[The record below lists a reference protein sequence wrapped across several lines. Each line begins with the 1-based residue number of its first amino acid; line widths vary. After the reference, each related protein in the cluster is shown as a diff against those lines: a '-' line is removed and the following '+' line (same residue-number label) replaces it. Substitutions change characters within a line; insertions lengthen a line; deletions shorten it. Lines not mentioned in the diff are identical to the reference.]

1 MLTPIFTHG
10 TYANTIKAIEEGKIK
25 YPAYCWC
32 TDVQQYGFL
41 NKEGELE
48 TIGIPTLTGTAEKE
62 IILSSL
68 DDGLYEISG
77 QHKITAD
84 DETTYY
90 SMSNIL
96 CVVQTIDG
104 KKKVKRIT
112 ADTIEDATVEE
123 DLSVTRETVATK
135 EWIQEQGYAD
145 QAYIDYKFEILKQEL
160 EDEIEE
166 LVLPIVE
173 PVVNYYLDNNI
184 GGIPEEDIED
194 LFDEEEA

>member
-32 TDVQQYGFL
+32 RDTQQYGFL
-41 NKEGELE
+41 NKDNELE
-48 TIGIPTLTGTAEKE
+48 VIGIPELTGTQENE
-62 IILSSL
+62 IILSL
-68 DDGLYEISG
+68 LNDGLYQIKG
-77 QHKITAD
+77 QHKITAN

-104 KKKVKRIT
+104 QKKVKRIT
-112 ADTIEDATVEE
+112 ADTIEDCVVDENLE
-123 DLSVTRETVATK
+123 VTRETVATK
-135 EWIQEQGYAD
+135 EWIQAQGYAD
-145 QAYIDYKFEILKQEL
+145 EAYIDYKMEILKQEL

-166 LVLPIVE
+166 LVR
-173 PVVNYYLDNNI
+173 PVVYPMVTQIINEEVTSVPI
-184 GGIPEEDIED
+184 EDIEE
-194 LFDEEEA
+194 LFDEEQE

>member
-32 TDVQQYGFL
+32 VDVQQYGFL

-48 TIGIPTLTGTAEKE
+48 TIGIPTLTGTQENE

-68 DDGLYEISG
+68 DDGLYEIKG
-77 QHKITAD
+77 QHKITATD
-84 DETTYY
+84 TTTYY

-104 KKKVKRIT
+104 KKVKRIT

-123 DLSVTRETVATK
+123 DLSVTRETVATR

-145 QAYIDYKFEILKQEL
+145 RAYIDYKFEILKQEL

-166 LVLPIVE
+166 LVRPVVE
-173 PVVNYYLDNNI
+173 PMVVQIINEEIIDVPI
-184 GGIPEEDIED
+184 EDIED
-194 LFDEEEA
+194 LFDEE

>member
-10 TYANTIKAIEEGKIK
+10 TYENTVKAISDGRLK

-32 TDVQQYGFL
+32 VDTSQYGFV
-41 NKEGELE
+41 NKNNELE
-48 TIGIPTLTGTAEKE
+48 IIGIPTLVGTQENE

-68 DDGLYEISG
+68 NDGLYEVKG
-77 QHKITAD
+77 QHKITAN

-112 ADTIEDATVEE
+112 ADTIEDCVVDENLE
-123 DLSVTRETVATK
+123 VTRETVATK
-135 EWIQEQGYAD
+135 EWIQAQGYAD
-145 QAYIDYKFEILKQEL
+145 TTYIDYKMEILKQEL

-166 LVLPIVE
+166 LVR
-173 PVVNYYLDNNI
+173 PVVYPMVTQIINDEIKNVPI
-184 GGIPEEDIED
+184 EDIED
-194 LFDEEEA
+194 LFNEE